1 MKKVDV
7 AIIGA
12 GTSGIAAFEEALKF
26 THQVAIIDHQPLGTT
41 CARIGC
47 MPSKTL
53 IQVANN
59 YFLRN
64 FFLSQ
69 GIIGADQLHID
80 IAHVLAYV
88 RKLRDEW
95 VGYILR
101 KMNSYKDHLILGEP
115 VFIDPYSMRING
127 EIIRAEKIIFAV
139 GSRVVIPKNW
149 GPYQDQLLT
158 IETIFEQ
165 KNLQQAIGVAGLG
178 PIGVEFAQAFAR
190 LGLDVAGYDR
200 SNFIARITDPEINKI
215 AIEKLAEEFAINVNQ
230 EIAIDKKQSK
240 LTLTENGEFKA
251 DQIFYALGMQSNY
264 KDYQFDVFDIELNE
278 NGLPAALDFET
289 LQVRDSHIFL
299 VGDANEHAPVLHEA
313 ANEGRIAGFNAC
325 HNSPHHFN
333 RYCPLTIIFTEP
345 NIAQIGASFASLNQ
359 EDIIVK
365 TVNFYDQGRAKIL
378 GENKGQLN
386 IYIEKDTQ
394 VLVGAELFAPA
405 GEHLAHL
412 LAWAIQKKF
421 NVRDLLQLPFYH
433 PTVEESI
440 KHALAE

>member
-1 MKKVDV
+1 M
-7 AIIGA
+7 
-12 GTSGIAAFEEALKF
+12 
-26 THQVAIIDHQPLGTT
+26 
-41 CARIGC
+41 
-47 MPSKTL
+47 
-53 IQVANN
+53 
-59 YFLRN
+59 
-64 FFLSQ
+64 
-69 GIIGADQLHID
+69 
-80 IAHVLAYV
+80 
-88 RKLRDEW
+88 
-95 VGYILR
+95 
-101 KMNSYKDHLILGEP
+101 
-115 VFIDPYSMRING
+115 
-127 EIIRAEKIIFAV
+127 
-139 GSRVVIPKNW
+139 
-149 GPYQDQLLT
+149 
-158 IETIFEQ
+158 
-165 KNLQQAIGVAGLG
+165 
-178 PIGVEFAQAFAR
+178 
-190 LGLDVAGYDR
+190 
-200 SNFIARITDPEINKI
+200 
-215 AIEKLAEEFAINVNQ
+215 
-230 EIAIDKKQSK
+230 
-240 LTLTENGEFKA
+240 
-251 DQIFYALGMQSNY
+251 
-264 KDYQFDVFDIELNE
+264 
-278 NGLPAALDFET
+278 PAALDFET